1 MANNNIKLALIQT
14 DLIWENTQAN
24 LDKFDTLLQ
33 DINDDTDI
41 IILPEVFSTGFALDP
56 SNFEQP
62 VGKKAFNW
70 LKNNAISLN
79 KVLVGSL
86 IFEENKKYFNRMF
99 WMRPDGSFEFYDKR
113 HLFQMGDEHTIMTAG
128 DKPTIVT
135 YKNTKFNLQVCYD
148 LRFPVWAKNNYNK
161 QTDSHDYDV
170 LINIANW
177 PNVRKETY
185 MTLLK
190 ARAIENQAF
199 VVWANRI
206 GIDGHTISFSGD
218 SMLVNPLGVIQSQLP
233 ENKEGI
239 LYTEINPDELAAL
252 RKNYKVGLDWDEF
265 KIV

>member
-24 LDKFDTLLQ
+24 LDKFDILLQ
-33 DINDDTDI
+33 DIAPDTDI
-41 IILPEVFSTGFALDP
+41 IILPEVFSTGFALEP
-56 SNFEQP
+56 SNFEKP

-70 LKNNAISLN
+70 LKNKAISLK

-86 IFEENKKYFNRMF
+86 IFEENKKYYNRMF
-99 WMRPDGSFEFYDKR
+99 WMRPDGRFEFYDKR
-113 HLFQMGDEHTIMTAG
+113 HLFQMGDEHKVMTAG
-128 DKPTIVT
+128 DKPTIVA

-161 QTDSHDYDV
+161 QTNTHDYDV

-199 VVWANRI
+199 VVWVNRV
-206 GIDGHTISFSGD
+206 GVDGHNISFSGD
-218 SMLVNPLGVIQSQLP
+218 SLLVNPLGVIQSQLP

-239 LYTEINPDELAAL
+239 LYTEINPNELATL
-252 RKNYKVGLDWDEF
+252 RKEYKVGLDWDKF
-265 KIV
+265 KII